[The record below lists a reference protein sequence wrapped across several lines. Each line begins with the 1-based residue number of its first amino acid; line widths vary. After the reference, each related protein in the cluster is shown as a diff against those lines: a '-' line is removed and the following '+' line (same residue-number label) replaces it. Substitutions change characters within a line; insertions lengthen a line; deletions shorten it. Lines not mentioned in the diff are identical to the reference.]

1 MSYPQAGGHVVKFV
15 PASQRAYVRQLEA
28 AMSVIKNIPEDVLPA
43 EARERILAEGQ
54 AHLPLPPTETV
65 KLGVFVMISREET
78 GAVWQMIRELPP
90 SSRPHDVRAVF
101 DQVLLKMD
109 FHNGV
114 VKASRDEIAAASGLP
129 VASVSRAMTV
139 LRRWGVISSKVEK
152 EAGVRGPGR
161 VHWRIHPRV
170 AWIGDRKE
178 REDAVREAPQLSLV
192 WERREHH
199 VARDPAP
206 AL

>member
-1 MSYPQAGGHVVKFV
+1 MSYPPAGGHVVKFV
-15 PASQRAYVRQLEA
+15 PASQKADVRKFEA
-28 AMSVIKNIPEDVLPA
+28 AMAVIEGLPESVLPA
-43 EARERILAEGQ
+43 EARERMLAQ
-54 AHLPLPPTETV
+54 AQPHLPLPPAETV

-78 GAVWQMIRELPP
+78 GAVWQMIRRLPAT
-90 SSRPHDVRAVF
+90 SRPHDVRAVF

-114 VKASRDEIAAASGLP
+114 VKASRDEISEASGVP
-129 VASVSRAMTV
+129 VHRVSLAMTI
-139 LRRWGVISSKVEK
+139 LKRWGVVSSAVEK
-152 EAGVRGPGR
+152 EPGIRGPGR

-178 REDAVREAPQLSLV
+178 REDAVREAPQLALV

-199 VARDPAP
+199 AARDPAP